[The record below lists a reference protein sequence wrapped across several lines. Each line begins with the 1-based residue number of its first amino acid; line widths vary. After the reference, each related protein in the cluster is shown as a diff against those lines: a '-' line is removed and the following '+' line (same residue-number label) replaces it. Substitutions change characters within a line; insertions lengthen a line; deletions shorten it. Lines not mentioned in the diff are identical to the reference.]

1 MRSHVLKCFAVLV
14 LFTSM
19 KVAAQ
24 NAVSDWDAI
33 SLNTIVVTA
42 KKGPPVAPVYFA
54 TQRSRCTTPRTP
66 LTIALLRLPYR

>member
-1 MRSHVLKCFAVLV
+1 MRSPVLKCFAVLV

-42 KKGPPVAPVYFA
+42 KKGPPRRPCLF
-54 TQRSRCTTPRTP
+54 
-66 LTIALLRLPYR
+66 RLHRGRDVRRRELH